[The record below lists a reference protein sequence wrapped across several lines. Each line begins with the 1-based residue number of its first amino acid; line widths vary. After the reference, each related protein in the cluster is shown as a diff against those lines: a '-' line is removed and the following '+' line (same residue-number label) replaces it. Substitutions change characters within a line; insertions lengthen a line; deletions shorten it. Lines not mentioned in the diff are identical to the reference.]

1 MNNQL
6 LLLIISV
13 AIVGFIVFYS
23 SNSTK
28 NKVPKLEIED
38 SNEQTPIQQ
47 EQETQTQPQRQD
59 EKPEATIV
67 LFYAPWCGYCKS
79 IMPLWD
85 NLSRKYPNLEKVD
98 CDANKQVGQEQ
109 NVKSFPT
116 IRAYVG
122 DEMVQEYKGDRSPGN
137 LEQFIL
143 SF

>member
-28 NKVPKLEIED
+28 NKVPKLEIEG

-47 EQETQTQPQRQD
+47 EQETQPQ
-59 EKPEATIV
+59 KPEATIV

-116 IRAYVG
+116 IRAYIG
-122 DEMVQEYKGDRSPGN
+122 DEMVQEYKGDRSPRD

>member
-1 MNNQL
+1 MNNQM

-13 AIVGFIVFYS
+13 AVVGFIIFYS
-23 SNSTK
+23 SSSK
-28 NKVPKLEIED
+28 NKKVPKLEI
-38 SNEQTPIQQ
+38 SNEQTPI
-47 EQETQTQPQRQD
+47 EQEPEVQPQ
-59 EKPEATIV
+59 KPESTIV

-79 IMPLWD
+79 IMPIWD

-116 IRAYVG
+116 VRAYVG
-122 DEMVQEYKGDRSPGN
+122 DQMVQEYKGDRSQGD
-137 LEQFIL
+137 LEQFIV

>member
-1 MNNQL
+1 MNNQM

-13 AIVGFIVFYS
+13 AVVGFIIFYS
-23 SNSTK
+23 SSSKNSK
-28 NKVPKLEIED
+28 KVPKLEI
-38 SNEQTPIQQ
+38 SNEQTPIEQ
-47 EQETQTQPQRQD
+47 EQETQPQPQRQ
-59 EKPEATIV
+59 EATVV

-79 IMPLWD
+79 IMPIWD

-122 DEMVQEYKGDRSPGN
+122 DQMVQEYKGDRSQRD
-137 LEQFIL
+137 LEQFIV